1 MGVYQTINSNKTSK
15 NAIWSSNNSP
25 NDSIIYSHSFGPRLY
40 GPTLENPLPFTTD
53 SKRGHLVISFKQVL
67 SGAKLGAGG
76 SILSVRW
83 VVVNSLSLSW
93 FLCRFAMQSTCLFAF
108 LILGPGQ
115 LIDIVGGMMSL
126 SVVLHYSSFLEANVE
141 IVELSG
147 SCINWSRVYIDLE
160 FSESVINISLH
171 FEVGWWTVQLRIKL
185 FVESDMR
192 YLWEYLDL

>member
-1 MGVYQTINSNKTSK
+1 
-15 NAIWSSNNSP
+15 
-25 NDSIIYSHSFGPRLY
+25 
-40 GPTLENPLPFTTD
+40 
-53 SKRGHLVISFKQVL
+53 
-67 SGAKLGAGG
+67 
-76 SILSVRW
+76 
-83 VVVNSLSLSW
+83 
-93 FLCRFAMQSTCLFAF
+93 MQSTCLFAF

-171 FEVGWWTVQLRIKL
+171 FEVG
-185 FVESDMR
+185 
-192 YLWEYLDL
+192 